1 MEERLHRAA
10 RDDDDRLA
18 RTMIERGVDI
28 EARDREGFTPLY
40 RAIKSRSHKVAKV
53 LLEDGKFVQMERT
66 VKKEINN
73 KETFSG
79 ADPNA
84 KNGNPYGWTPLHR
97 AAENDDLEGAKIL
110 IQYGAN
116 INQRDYEGNLLKIE
130 N

>member
-1 MEERLHRAA
+1 M
-10 RDDDDRLA
+10 
-18 RTMIERGVDI
+18 
-28 EARDREGFTPLY
+28 
-40 RAIKSRSHKVAKV
+40 K
-53 LLEDGKFVQMERT
+53 RT

-97 AAENDDLEGAKIL
+97 AAENDDLKGAKLL

-116 INQRDYEGNLLKIE
+116 MDQRDYEGNLLKIE